1 MRLLAWGRAGARPRP
16 HRGARDG
23 RRGERRDGDGDSMR
37 DATRQGTAARP
48 RPYRGA
54 RDGRRGTYPVRENL
68 FDTESYDGNV
78 GERSGGDGEHRQL
91 FQYTDRCNAID
102 EQGAQASP

>member
-1 MRLLAWGRAGARPRP
+1 MASAEGLVAQLDALLATTVAQEAF
-16 HRGARDG
+16 DKLG
-23 RRGERRDGDGDSMR
+23 RRLATALTGKT
-37 DATRQGTAARP
+37 DAVL

-91 FQYTDRCNAID
+91 F
-102 EQGAQASP
+102 